1 VTCPNISQL
10 ALVELKIPSSPLVGR
25 KYRKNVYG
33 SSREL
38 AGACV
43 QVLGYRMSLIRDLH
57 SIQANGM
64 GFAAHSLQ
72 AVVIIGDLGVKEP
85 KASQRR
91 SFEIYRSSMRDRQVI
106 TYDELFSGIEQLA
119 DLISASA
126 ETTSAPTPGEGP
138 TRSM

>member
-1 VTCPNISQL
+1 VDFLAQYRGNV

-25 KYRKNVYG
+25 MYRKDVYCP
-33 SSREL
+33 SNEL

-57 SIQANGM
+57 SIQANGTN
-64 GFAAHSLQ
+64 FAAHSPQ
-72 AVVIIGDLGVKEP
+72 AVVVIGDLEMKEL

-91 SFEIYRSSMRDRQVI
+91 SFEIYRSSMRDLQVI

-119 DLISASA
+119 DLISAFGSD
-126 ETTSAPTPGEGP
+126 
-138 TRSM
+138 